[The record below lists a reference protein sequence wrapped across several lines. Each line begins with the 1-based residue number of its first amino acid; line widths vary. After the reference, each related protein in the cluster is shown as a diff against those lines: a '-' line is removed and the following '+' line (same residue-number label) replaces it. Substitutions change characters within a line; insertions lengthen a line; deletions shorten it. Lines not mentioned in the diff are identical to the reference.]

1 MPFGLLDQKLF
12 QQRINMAIDA
22 LLESDPANT
31 RYLESLNNTAIAVE
45 IANPNLR
52 LFVVFSQNRIQLQPL
67 RTEDMP
73 QLRIKG
79 DALAMAKLL
88 GTPVDSASNL
98 RQLGIEVS
106 GDVGLLLEMSQLANR
121 IEIDWEYLLS
131 KKLGETPAVL
141 ISRTGRMAQTQVV
154 KARGDVNKLVRKYL
168 TEQSNLPTKSELEN
182 TRREIRELG
191 YRLDRLELAVKK
203 QRGN

>member
-1 MPFGLLDQKLF
+1 MPFGFVDQEFF
-12 QQRINMAIDA
+12 QQRVNKAIA
-22 LLESDPANT
+22 ELLASDPANS
-31 RYLESLNNTAIAVE
+31 RYLASLNNTAIAVE
-45 IANPNLR
+45 TANPSLQI
-52 LFVVFSQNRIQLQPL
+52 FVVFSQNQIQLQPL
-67 RTEDMP
+67 RTEDLP

-79 DALAMAKLL
+79 NALNMAKLL
-88 GTPVDSASNL
+88 NTPIDSASKL
-98 RQLGIEVS
+98 RELGIEVS

-121 IEIDWEYLLS
+121 IEIDWEYLLGE
-131 KKLGETPAVL
+131 KLGEVPAVL
-141 ISRTGRMAQTQVV
+141 ISRTARIAQAQAV
-154 KARGDVNKLVRKYL
+154 KARDDINRLIRKQL